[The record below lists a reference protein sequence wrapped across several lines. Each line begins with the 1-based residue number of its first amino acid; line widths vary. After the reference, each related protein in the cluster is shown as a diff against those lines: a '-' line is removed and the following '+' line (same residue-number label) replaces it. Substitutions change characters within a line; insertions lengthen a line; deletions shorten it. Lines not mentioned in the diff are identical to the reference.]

1 MKPADDPVHPEPER
15 RIDLIGLSAR
25 CKGREVVRRGIAQA
39 ETAGLLGS
47 ELLAVLM
54 SETLPRLVNAYGSA
68 NASLI
73 LIRIARDIASGAAPN
88 CTRQ

>member
-1 MKPADDPVHPEPER
+1 MNLAENPARPETETIEQACLP
-15 RIDLIGLSAR
+15 GV
-25 CKGREVVRRGIAQA
+25 CKGRDAVRSGIAQA
-39 ETAGLLGS
+39 ETAGLLRS

-54 SETLPRLVNAYGSA
+54 SETLPRLVNAYGPA

-73 LIRIARDIASGAAPN
+73 LIRIAGDIASGAAPN